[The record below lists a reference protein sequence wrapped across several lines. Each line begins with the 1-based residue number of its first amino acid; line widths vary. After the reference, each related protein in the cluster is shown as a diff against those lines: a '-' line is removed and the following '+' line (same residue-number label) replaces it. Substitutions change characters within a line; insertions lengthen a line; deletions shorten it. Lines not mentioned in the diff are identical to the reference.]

1 MTASTTTW
9 TVTTDTWA
17 LARMREAQAFRQ
29 ANPGTSPEEQATDAF
44 LDAYLA
50 ACEDAAAEVGTVT
63 ERPVPDE
70 APRPRSTGNGSSN
83 YNRPANPASDA
94 QLRFIASLSRDLG
107 YELQAPRDK
116 AHASLIIEGAKA
128 ALAKARREGSAP
140 AARFDR
146 KATEGQVA
154 YLTDL
159 LATRVAPEGSNYA
172 AIDPATLSFADASL
186 AIDVLRQAPCA
197 KAATAAHGIREGRYA
212 YQPEGAQAIFLRVSR
227 TGRVYTQAGPSEHPY
242 RGTDTDALRWI
253 AANQKDAAALYGKLL
268 GVCGRCSRELTDEDS
283 RARGLGPVCAS
294 KAW

>member
-9 TVTTDTWA
+9 TVTTDTWS

-70 APRPRSTGNGSSN
+70 APRPRTSGNGSSN

-94 QLRFIASLSRDLG
+94 QLGFIASLARDLG
-107 YELQAPRDK
+107 YELQTPRDK
-116 AHASLIIEGAKA
+116 DHASLIITGAKK
-128 ALAKARREGSAP
+128 ALEKARRDGTAVQQE
-140 AARFDR
+140 R
-146 KATEGQVA
+146 KATPGQVS

-159 LATRVAPEGSNYA
+159 LATRVHTLDLGTVEE
-172 AIDPATLSFADASL
+172 LSFTEASQ
-186 AIDVLRQAPCA
+186 AINALSRAPRA
-197 KAATAAHGIREGRYA
+197 TAATSAHGIREGRYA
-212 YQPEGAQAIFLRVSR
+212 YQPDGTQAMFLRVSR

-253 AANQKDAAALYGKLL
+253 AANQKDAAALYGQIL